1 MSGGAARAAGPCGV
15 VRSPNGTAVRCR
27 PRRGKRQGGRQ
38 HEAGEPTIISITA
51 RPARP
56 THMRQSGRRAPHDHN
71 FFITGLAV
79 EDVEADNF
87 TWDGVRWWC
96 LPSWTRSCRG
106 GSRPGLSGTA
116 RRKRQQVRKE
126 LDLHDEPFLGRA
138 HTAGPR
144 HRNYSIRPSIRN
156 KPN

>member
-1 MSGGAARAAGPCGV
+1 MAGRLGQRDRAEWCGARTAPQCAAGRGGG
-15 VRSPNGTAVRCR
+15 RGKEGTA
-27 PRRGKRQGGRQ
+27 
-38 HEAGEPTIISITA
+38 AGEPTIISITA

-79 EDVEADNF
+79 EDVEVDNF
-87 TWDGVRWWC
+87 TWDGVSWWWC

-126 LDLHDEPFLGRA
+126 LDLHDEPFVGRA
-138 HTAGPR
+138 HIAGPR